1 VAETDGTVVVIK
13 QYEKLVKKNLGIFL
27 SNKECKMKRVHIF
40 ALCGLIFG
48 IMACSSEGEKH
59 ADVTLSTVQCGMCK
73 KTIESGMAKVD
84 GISKFDVDLNTKV
97 GHVTYKASAIELAAI
112 EKAVSA
118 LGYQANN
125 TEADPIVYQNLPD
138 CCKIGGMQ

>member
-1 VAETDGTVVVIK
+1 MLKVKVKLYTQIKKCVRDGTVVVIE
-13 QYEKLVKKNLGIFL
+13 QQKNWLNKILRIFL
-27 SNKECKMKRVHIF
+27 FNKECKMKKVNIF
-40 ALCGLIFG
+40 ALWGLLFG

-97 GHVTYKASAIELAAI
+97 GHVLTRHRLLS
-112 EKAVSA
+112 
-118 LGYQANN
+118 
-125 TEADPIVYQNLPD
+125 
-138 CCKIGGMQ
+138 

>member
-1 VAETDGTVVVIK
+1 MVETNGTVVVIE
-13 QYEKLVKKNLGIFL
+13 QQEKLVKKNLGIFL

-59 ADVTLSTVQCGMCK
+59 ADVTLSSVQCGMCK

-112 EKAVSA
+112 EKAISA